1 MCAARVTFKRPVIVD
16 GVEFEAGREYPVSN
30 SFFEHWFVKALIND
44 NAAVVKDAEGI
55 NTEKKRAQ
63 ISQPV
68 SVKSPV
74 AKKSSTKK
82 KASKAVN

>member
-1 MCAARVTFKRPVIVD
+1 MCAARVIFKRPVIVD

-30 SFFEHWFVKALIND
+30 SFFEHWFVKALVND
-44 NAAVVKDAEGI
+44 NAAVVKDAEVS
-55 NTEKKRAQ
+55 TEKKRAQ

-74 AKKSSTKK
+74 AKKTTAKK
-82 KASKAVN
+82 KTPKAVN

>member
-1 MCAARVTFKRPVIVD
+1 MSAARVIFKRPVIVD

-44 NAAVVKDAEGI
+44 NAAVVKDAEVS
-55 NTEKKRAQ
+55 TEKKRAQ

-68 SVKSPV
+68 AAKSPV
-74 AKKSSTKK
+74 AKKATTKK